1 MYNYPYFNDNMFTGY
16 YISNYNDVLNMA
28 VPSNGQS
35 VLFANLDEGMIWSK
49 KLVQGVPQIQPYKI
63 IPVYDTA
70 REPVKSNTDSILE
83 QLKTITERLNK
94 MEDKNE
100 SKQSNVQRPNGTI
113 EK

>member
-1 MYNYPYFNDNMFTGY
+1 M
-16 YISNYNDVLNMA
+16 
-28 VPSNGQS
+28 
-35 VLFANLDEGMIWSK
+35 
-49 KLVQGVPQIQPYKI
+49 
-63 IPVYDTA
+63 VYDTA